1 MEVESNFTIYMKLLL
16 EMEED
21 ISNRYSILIAPMV
34 FIMLAVI
41 GWPLIRT
48 ILMSFTNEGLMNIDP
63 IKIVGIDN
71 YSKAFQNK
79 DFLSSLKISGIF
91 ALTVVTSEMILGT
104 SVGLLVNQN
113 FKGQKIV
120 RALLILPWAVPTVVN
135 AMMWKLIYNPEYGA
149 LNSLLYQMNIITNYV
164 SWLSTPSKT
173 LGAII
178 FADVWKNFS
187 LVAMIVLASLQS
199 LSKDQIEA
207 AKIDGANS
215 FQQFRYV
222 TFPHILPSIQVALVL
237 RIIEAVKVFDIIYIM
252 TKGGPANKTRTGTI
266 FIYQEAFTNSR
277 LGQGATYAVILV
289 FFILLIIMLYMK
301 LLKTKD
307 DTNE

>member
-1 MEVESNFTIYMKLLL
+1 
-16 EMEED
+16 MEED
-21 ISNRYSILIAPMV
+21 ISNKYSILIAPMV
-34 FIMLAVI
+34 FIMLTVI

-48 ILMSFTNEGLMNIDP
+48 ILMSFTNEGLMNLDP
-63 IKIVGIDN
+63 VKIVGIEN
-71 YSKAFQNK
+71 YTNAFQNK

-91 ALTVVTSEMILGT
+91 AFAVVTSEMILGT
-104 SVGLLVNQN
+104 TVGLLVNQP

-120 RALLILPWAVPTVVN
+120 RALLIVPWALPTVVN

-149 LNSLLYQMNIITNYV
+149 LNSMLYQMNIIPNYV

-187 LVAMIVLASLQS
+187 LVSMIVLASLQS
-199 LSKDQIEA
+199 IPGHQIEA
-207 AKIDGANS
+207 AKIDGANAI
-215 FQQFRYV
+215 QRFRYV
-222 TFPHILPSIQVALVL
+222 TLPHILPSLQVALVL

-252 TKGGPANKTRTGTI
+252 TKGGPANKTRSGTI

-277 LGQGATYAVILV
+277 LGSGATYAVLLV
-289 FFILLIIMLYMK
+289 FFILIIIMIYMK
-301 LLKTKD
+301 LLKKKD
-307 DTNE
+307 N